1 VRVTLWEVRAVRP
14 LWTRIG
20 AGAVVFMV
28 LGVAAAMV
36 RAAGGTHGVGWLAV
50 PLVLS
55 LLLAPAAIV
64 GVYLLRRHRNLR
76 LVLDGDTLTHRDVR
90 GLATAVEVSQVAS
103 VFELTVSMRTEQREV
118 TVLVNDAGAALLAL
132 WHGDWDRAE
141 RRALWKRTGLQ
152 VLTAAAPA
160 ASAPARFP
168 GLRLPVSFTH
178 PYRTAMI
185 AVTCV
190 FAYVAAWVTVLV
202 LTL

>member
-1 VRVTLWEVRAVRP
+1 M
-14 LWTRIG
+14 WTRIG
-20 AGAVVFMV
+20 AGAVGFFV
-28 LGVAAAMV
+28 LAVTLAMV

-55 LLLAPAAIV
+55 LLLAPAVLV

-76 LVLDGDTLTHRDVR
+76 LVLDGDTLTHHDVR
-90 GLATAVEVSQVAS
+90 GRATAVDVRKVAS

-118 TVLVNDAGAALLAL
+118 SVLVDGAGAVLLAL
-132 WHGDWDRAE
+132 WHGDWGRGE
-141 RRALWKRTGLQ
+141 RRALWAKTGLT
-152 VLTAAAPA
+152 VLSAATQASAAAG
-160 ASAPARFP
+160 RFP
-168 GLRLPVSFTH
+168 GLRLPVSFVH